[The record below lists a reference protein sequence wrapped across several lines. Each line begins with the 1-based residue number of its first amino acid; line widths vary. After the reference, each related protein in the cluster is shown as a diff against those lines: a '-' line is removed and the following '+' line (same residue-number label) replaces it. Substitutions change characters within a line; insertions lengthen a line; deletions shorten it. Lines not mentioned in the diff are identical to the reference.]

1 MTTRTTTALAAGFA
15 VGGLLIVTACNNGE
29 SLPVTSPTTS
39 SSTTT
44 SPTSAP
50 TQSLSP
56 AEKDLKSAKDA
67 VSKFWSLT
75 DELASNPTR
84 NLGELST
91 VARDQA
97 IAQWRFVLTGERVK
111 QWKQVGMATIVSSE
125 AKASGANSFTV
136 TACIDV
142 SKVNVV
148 DKAGKSVV
156 GAGRLPRAQDTYKV
170 TKSPQGFFV
179 TTDSLE
185 GKPC

>member
-1 MTTRTTTALAAGFA
+1 MTTRTRALAAGFA
-15 VGGLLIVTACNNGE
+15 VGGLLIVTACNNSE

-39 SSTTT
+39 SSTTP

-50 TQSLSP
+50 TRTLSP

-67 VSKFWSLT
+67 VTRFWSLT

-84 NLGELST
+84 NLGELAT
-91 VARDQA
+91 VASDQA
-97 IAQWRFVLTGERVK
+97 IAQWRFILTGDRVK
-111 QWKQVGMATIVSSE
+111 QLKQIGKATIVSSE
-125 AKASGANSFTV
+125 AKATSGNSFDV

-148 DKAGKSVV
+148 DKNGKSVV
-156 GAGRLPRAQDTYKV
+156 AAGRLPRVQYTYKV
-170 TKSPQGFFV
+170 AKIPSGFFV
-179 TTDSLE
+179 TKDTLE